1 MIVSCVYAKKH
12 KLLTYFNFKLNVNN
26 KKVKSPKFA
35 VVDII
40 KDAKVDNRKIYG
52 NYVEVDPEVGEF
64 QVIPKKV
71 NLKTKTDMRRD
82 ILYMTGPSG
91 SGKTTAA
98 AKFAKEYHVMYPD
111 NKICFISTINDN
123 KDIIKLDPIFI
134 NIRDPY
140 LIEQNWFGPDKL
152 RLIDNPD
159 AADIDQTSQF
169 QDTLVIYDDLE
180 SISDKELAKS
190 IRELQDQILNIGRH
204 FRVSCVICKHLAC
217 EYNKTRQILLESD
230 FITIFP
236 RKSTP
241 KNLVYLL
248 NKHLGFDNK
257 TINMIINSDSP
268 SVCISS
274 KYPHAIIE
282 TNSVYIPRPRSSLKE

>member
-1 MIVSCVYAKKH
+1 MIVSNKYAKKH
-12 KLLTYFNFKLNVNN
+12 KLLTYFNFKLNVYN

-40 KDAKVDNRKIYG
+40 KNVLVDNRKIYG
-52 NYVEVDPEVGEF
+52 NYLEVDPEVGEF
-64 QVIPKKV
+64 QVTPKKV
-71 NLKTKTDMRRD
+71 NLKNRTDMRRD
-82 ILYMTGPSG
+82 ISYMTGPSG

-98 AKFAKEYHVMYPD
+98 AKQAKEYQEMYPD

-123 KDIIKLDPIFI
+123 KDIMKLEPIFI
-134 NIRDPY
+134 NIKDSF
-140 LIEQNWFGPDKL
+140 LIEQNWFGSDKL
-152 RLIDNPD
+152 RLINNPN
-159 AADIDQTSQF
+159 AADADQNSDF
-169 QDTLVIYDDLE
+169 QDTLVIFDDLE
-180 SISDKELAKS
+180 AISDKELAKS
-190 IRELQDQILNIGRH
+190 IRDLQDQILNIGRH
-204 FRVSCVICKHLAC
+204 FRVSCIICKHLAC
-217 EYNKTRQILLESD
+217 EYNKTKQILLESD

-268 SVCISS
+268 TVTISA

-282 TNSVYIPRPRSSLKE
+282 SNSVYIPRPRSNLKE

>member
-1 MIVSCVYAKKH
+1 MIVSSVYAKKH
-12 KLLTYFNFKLNVNN
+12 KLLTYFNLKLNVNN

-40 KDAKVDNRKIYG
+40 KDAKVDNRKIFG
-52 NYVEVDPEVGEF
+52 NYIEADEDVGEF

-91 SGKTTAA
+91 SGKTTSA
-98 AKFAKEYHVMYPD
+98 AKFAKEYHTMYPD
-111 NKICFISTINDN
+111 NKIVFISTVNDN
-123 KDIIKLDPIFI
+123 KDIMKLDPIFI

-152 RLIDNPD
+152 RLINNPN
-159 AADIDQTSQF
+159 AADDDQISDF
-169 QDTLVIYDDLE
+169 QHSLVIFDDLE
-180 SISDKELAKS
+180 AISDKELAKS

-204 FRVSCVICKHLAC
+204 FCVSCVICKHLAC
-217 EYNKTRQILLESD
+217 EYNKTKQILLESD

-257 TINMIINSDSP
+257 TINMIINSDS
-268 SVCISS
+268 STVTISA

-282 TNSVYIPRPRSSLKE
+282 TNSVYLPRPRSSLKE